1 MFGAGSSL
9 AYTPSLVI
17 LGHYFN
23 RRIGIVNGIVTAGS
37 SLFTVLIASLVK
49 YTNSVYSL
57 RVTFQILTAN
67 LAVLMV
73 RFSYLMFDVF
83 ISLFYIN

>member
-23 RRIGIVNGIVTAGS
+23 KKMGLVNGLVTAGS
-37 SLFTVLIASLVK
+37 SLFTVGTTFLVK
-49 YTNSVYSL
+49 YTIEQYDL
-57 RVTFQILTAN
+57 RITFQILTAL

-73 RFSYLMFDVF
+73 
-83 ISLFYIN
+83 